1 MKSGQDDPAED
12 SSENNLSSKK
22 RRVGIFLLPNLL
34 TTGALFAGFYS
45 IVAAINDRFEAAAIS
60 VLIAMLLD
68 GMDGRIARMTNTQS
82 DFGAQYDSLSDM
94 VSFGLAPALI
104 IYQWIMFQL
113 GNIGWLAAFLYSA
126 ATGLRLSRFNT
137 QASSADKR
145 FFQGLPSPAAAAF
158 ISSYV
163 WFGESFAF
171 RDQTFSLGIATFVT
185 VGTALLMISNV
196 RYHSFKELD
205 LKGRVSFIRAAAIV
219 GIFALIS
226 IQPESVLLVIFAAY
240 VASGLVE
247 TSFSRHKKRS
257 QRDRRT

>member
-1 MKSGQDDPAED
+1 MKSGQDDPAEV
-12 SSENNLSSKK
+12 STTNALSPKK
-22 RRVGIFLLPNLL
+22 RPVGIFLLPNLL

-68 GMDGRIARMTNTQS
+68 GMDGRIARLTNTQS

-104 IYQWIMFQL
+104 IYQWTLFQL

-158 ISSYV
+158 VSSYV
-163 WFGESFAF
+163 WFGESFAVSGE
-171 RDQTFSLGIATFVT
+171 TFSLWIAAFVI

-196 RYHSFKELD
+196 RYRSFKELD
-205 LKGRVSFIRAAAIV
+205 LKGRVSFIRASAIV
-219 GIFALIS
+219 GVFALIS
-226 IQPESVLLVIFAAY
+226 IQPESVLLLIFVTY
-240 VASGLVE
+240 VVSGLAE
-247 TSFSRHKKRS
+247 TSLSRHKKRL
-257 QRDRRT
+257 QRERRA